1 MLAWTWAWTTAT
13 WKGMA
18 AVHLFCERLSGGVH
32 FRFSSTPA
40 PAPVCGPPKAPRHP
54 RRTQHPFYV
63 TPQAH
68 ACRLGGPWDA
78 GGVAAPSTS
87 SNPTPSALL
96 SCTTTTPG
104 PRRTRVDAA
113 AAAAVLAAAIG
124 AASCPPTTGGQ
135 VDVHYWYAM
144 LPVPASAASLTSLT
158 LEFCQRRLAEHPD
171 RTYEAGA
178 RSAASPPVASPF
190 DVAPRFPI
198 PSSLPWARFG
208 WSRRARAPPRHP
220 TRPRH
225 FIVHCPAAAQH
236 NLNLPRWHYYP
247 RFLTL
252 IAGLLHRI
260 ATRRHGL

>member
-1 MLAWTWAWTTAT
+1 MASMLAWTWAWNTAT

-40 PAPVCGPPKAPRHP
+40 PAPACAPPKAPVIVGGRS
-54 RRTQHPFYV
+54 TLLCN
-63 TPQAH
+63 PQAH

-113 AAAAVLAAAIG
+113 IG
-124 AASCPPTTGGQ
+124 AASCPPTTGGK

-144 LPVPASAASLTSLT
+144 LPVPAFAASLTSLT

-208 WSRRARAPPRHP
+208 WSRRAQAPPAIPHGRDTSSCIAWP
-220 TRPRH
+220 PLNTTSTYLGGIITR
-225 FIVHCPAAAQH
+225 
-236 NLNLPRWHYYP
+236 
-247 RFLTL
+247 
-252 IAGLLHRI
+252 GS
-260 ATRRHGL
+260 